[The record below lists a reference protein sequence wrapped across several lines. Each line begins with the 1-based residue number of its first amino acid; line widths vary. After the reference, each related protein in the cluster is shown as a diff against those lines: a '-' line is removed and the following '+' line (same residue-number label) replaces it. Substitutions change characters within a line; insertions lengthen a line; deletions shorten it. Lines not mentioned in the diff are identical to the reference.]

1 MLEKIRLSY
10 FKIPEGVKASF
21 WFTVCSIVQKGI
33 QLVTVPLFTRILT
46 TEQYGQFSLYQ
57 SWLGIITILGT
68 LNLFYGAFNNAML
81 KYEQERDKYIS
92 SMQGLSTITSLGLIV
107 LFAINRSWWCE
118 VLGMDEIVI
127 WFLLIEILFYSSLQY
142 WTMRQRFEYKY
153 KALVAITL
161 FIAFLNPILGLLLV
175 NITTEKGIA
184 RIISVSAINIVV
196 GVVFY
201 ILNAKRGKAFYV
213 KEFWKYALVFNLP
226 LIPHYLSSIVLA
238 QSDRIMIEKMFG
250 ESSVAIYSVAY
261 SIASLMAIVV
271 NSVNA
276 SFVPWTYQKC
286 KEKDYAAINKGANGL
301 VLLVAI
307 MVLIPIM
314 LAPEAL
320 FIMGTEEYYSA
331 VWVIPPV
338 AISTLMTFIYSL
350 FANIEFYHEKT
361 KFVMVAS
368 CVAAILN
375 IGLNVVFMPVFGFVA
390 AGYTTLFCYIV
401 LAVTH
406 YVFMRK
412 ICKKEG
418 VNEHLYNKHYI
429 ISVVIVTCVCS
440 CAFMLLYNFYLIRY
454 SVIIGIGIVCIIKR
468 KYFIQILKNV
478 KKR

>member
-92 SMQGLSTITSLGLIV
+92 SMQGLSTMTSLGLIA

-261 SIASLMAIVV
+261 SIASLMSIVV

-286 KEKDYAAINKGANGL
+286 KEKDYVAISKGANGL

-307 MVLIPIM
+307 MVLIPIVF
-314 LAPEAL
+314 APEAIW
-320 FIMGTEEYYSA
+320 IMGTEEYYSA

-338 AISTLMTFIYSL
+338 ALSTLMTFIYSL

-368 CVAAILN
+368 CIAATLN
-375 IGLNVVFMPVFGFVA
+375 IGLNIVFMPVFGFVA
-390 AGYTTLFCYIV
+390 AGYTTLFCYMV
-401 LAVTH
+401 LAIAH
-406 YVFMRK
+406 YIFMRN

-418 VNEHLYNKHYI
+418 LITKIYDIKYMIFLCI
-429 ISVVIVTCVCS
+429 IVFIL
-440 CAFMLLYNFYLIRY
+440 AYMFMLLYDNTIIRY
-454 SVIIGIGIVCIIKR
+454 TVIIVLAICIICKR
-468 KYFIQILKNV
+468 EYFIMLLRRV
-478 KKR
+478 KK